1 MALCEALLVHEP
13 EQGSRL
19 WRALRRSMMTRYL
32 GEAEMEELLHMV
44 IRAPDS
50 PAVARLREEIA
61 ELKHSH
67 TDRALFDLSIAASY
81 NNKREWLH
89 TIIQEDRASPYAW
102 RQIRATIL
110 EGFCTNNTLPI
121 TMAWPD
127 GEIKTE
133 RTRIAQMS
141 ARSAWREAC
150 TRHWWKVYLDARD
163 PGEAYAAW
171 VLFLRSADRRIWV
184 WMQGEI
190 DAVCVSDDLFQRKI
204 SHVCLSRERM
214 KRALKKQEEKF
225 NRNFLYRRIV

>member
-1 MALCEALLVHEP
+1 MEQWIEGCSEPKAEFQRRVRLAEGAFLALCEALLVHEP
-13 EQGSRL
+13 EQGSVL

-32 GEAEMEELLHMV
+32 GEAEMEELLNMV

-110 EGFCTNNTLPI
+110 EG
-121 TMAWPD
+121 
-127 GEIKTE
+127 
-133 RTRIAQMS
+133 S
-141 ARSAWREAC
+141 ARTTHYRSRWLGQ
-150 TRHWWKVYLDARD
+150 TAR
-163 PGEAYAAW
+163 
-171 VLFLRSADRRIWV
+171 
-184 WMQGEI
+184 
-190 DAVCVSDDLFQRKI
+190 
-204 SHVCLSRERM
+204 
-214 KRALKKQEEKF
+214 
-225 NRNFLYRRIV
+225 